1 MAESQLNAKH
11 SHRQLALDV
20 TLASS
25 VLRWPR
31 PGPSPQ
37 PLSGAPPIPLPPP
50 GALVLPSSTSF
61 LLGLHPPLCSSGRPQ
76 PLPPGSPPEF
86 NVTSTAGPFWTPW
99 ERLLSF
105 LLSSLTR
112 PPLPAQLAGRLN
124 FLTTSSWAAGTQPKT
139 NPLLWDTGFLPS
151 PAPLTS
157 ALPASPQG
165 LHCLTQL
172 GNPVCQAP
180 SMPLSVP
187 VAQGRAVPSHGPA
200 PLLEYLQW
208 DHFIPLGTN
217 AFHPLRFTPQTPARS
232 PPAPLASSLGNSLW
246 PIL

>member
-1 MAESQLNAKH
+1 MTSELYITRDGKS
-11 SHRQLALDV
+11 
-20 TLASS
+20 
-25 VLRWPR
+25 P
-31 PGPSPQ
+31 PSGMFQ
-37 PLSGAPPIPLPPP
+37 NHCAPP
-50 GALVLPSSTSF
+50 VRCT
-61 LLGLHPPLCSSGRPQ
+61 LLG
-76 PLPPGSPPEF
+76 
-86 NVTSTAGPFWTPW
+86 
-99 ERLLSF
+99 
-105 LLSSLTR
+105 
-112 PPLPAQLAGRLN
+112 
-124 FLTTSSWAAGTQPKT
+124 
-139 NPLLWDTGFLPS
+139 GFLPS

-200 PLLEYLQW
+200 PLLEYLQR

-217 AFHPLRFTPQTPARS
+217 AFHPLCFTPQTPARS
-232 PPAPLASSLGNSLW
+232 PLAPLASSLGNSLW